1 MNETQKDDAQRSAPL
16 IRVVS
21 LYKSF
26 QNGQRKLQVLKELSF
41 DVYNSDTI
49 AILGASGAGKST
61 LLHILGALE
70 APTEGQVFY
79 REEDLFARGERELA
93 DFRNHKIGF
102 VFQFHHLLPEFTALE
117 NVMMP
122 MLIRGCWKKDATEAA
137 SQILRD
143 VGLAERLTHRPGELS
158 GGEQQRVAIARALVL
173 RPEIL
178 LADEPTGNLD
188 QNTGKSIEELLIH
201 MNERLNVTIIMATHN
216 QRLAARMKHLYNLV
230 DGHLEAI

>member
-1 MNETQKDDAQRSAPL
+1 
-16 IRVVS
+16 VVS
-21 LYKSF
+21 LHKSF
-26 QNGQRKLQVLKELSF
+26 QNGQRKVLVLKGVSF

-70 APTEGQVFY
+70 APTEGHVFY
-79 REEDLFARGERELA
+79 RDEDLFARGESELA
-93 DFRNHKIGF
+93 DFRNRKIGF
-102 VFQFHHLLPEFTALE
+102 VFQFHHLLPEFNALE

-122 MLIRGCWKKDATEAA
+122 MLIRGYGRKDAAEAA

-188 QNTGKSIEELLIH
+188 QETGKSIEELLLR